1 MTAHQRR
8 IARARLLRRDG
19 KTYAEIRAV
28 VGDVSDDR
36 LKTWLAGIPRPP
48 ATRMQQSQTVAADGP
63 STHVLQ

>member
-48 ATRMQQSQTVAADGP
+48 ATRMSHPLPDLRRECRRQ
-63 STHVLQ
+63 